1 MGKNPSYF
9 SKNPIDGENQKRR
22 PVEFISWYD
31 AINFCNQLTILIM
44 GEDECCYTLS
54 NIMEDKASALS
65 VLILQNKR
73 PFYLIKKAFPA
84 TQGKP
89 KLEYKLLSS
98 HYTRMV

>member
-1 MGKNPSYF
+1 MKKNLTLIIFFLIFGIYNNFANS
-9 SKNPIDGENQKRR
+9 SSIN
-22 PVEFISWYD
+22 SW
-31 AINFCNQLTILIM
+31 IL
-44 GEDECCYTLS
+44 
-54 NIMEDKASALS
+54 
-65 VLILQNKR
+65 